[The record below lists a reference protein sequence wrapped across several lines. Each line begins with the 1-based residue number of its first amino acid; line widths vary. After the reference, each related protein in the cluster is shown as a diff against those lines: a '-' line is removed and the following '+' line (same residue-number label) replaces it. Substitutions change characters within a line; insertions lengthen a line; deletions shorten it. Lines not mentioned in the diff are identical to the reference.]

1 MQVAVSVLLHSMVTL
16 WRRLGHAFPFTFAR
30 VGWRVAY
37 VWLKCCSMYGV
48 SVLLG
53 SGSWP
58 RSRLLRSK
66 CCAFPKR
73 KNNIGKRNDRRDIDV
88 GSLTL
93 GSGTGLRTSLLRTCS
108 YCCHRSHRFQARS
121 RRRHWNRSPRCS
133 MLHCRWYSI
142 CQEMSA
148 PGCFARCCPG
158 RRGPRV

>member
-1 MQVAVSVLLHSMVTL
+1 MEE
-16 WRRLGHAFPFTFAR
+16 RRLGHAFAFTSAR
-30 VGWRVAY
+30 VGGRVAY
-37 VWLKCCSMYGV
+37 VWLKCWSMYGV

-66 CCAFPKR
+66 CCAFSKR
-73 KNNIGKRNDRRDIDV
+73 ENNMSKKRDRRDHDV

-108 YCCHRSHRFQARS
+108 CCFHRSHRFQARS
-121 RRRHWNRSPRCS
+121 RRCRWNRSPRCS
-133 MLHCRWYSI
+133 MLHCRGYSI
-142 CQEMSA
+142 RQEMSA
-148 PGCFARCCPG
+148 PGCFARCGPG